1 MSAHPFHKL
10 FELRGHTHNL
20 VDQRFAVV
28 GQVLKRSPVLENLED
43 FAAAVREDV
52 TPKAGRDLRVEV
64 MEGSH
69 DWASFFAPINT
80 AISGLVSTKLEPE
93 ACHAWRMIRR
103 EDMNTYTGSA
113 RWEIEVPEDCGPY
126 SPLLQSLLRPSPSRH
141 RYCNL
146 GRWTPADPANPRE
159 SPPSHEG
166 PGPQQHWMGKGL
178 LPIGQI
184 SFDSV
189 LGCLHLPARRLDLSR
204 GCPWNLASGRM
215 PRENLPL
222 IPRLVQFRH
231 RSADS

>member
-159 SPPSHEG
+159 SPPSHARGWGGRGGQGLQVQDLCLRG
-166 PGPQQHWMGKGL
+166 PWPPTTLDGQRAFTDRTNQFRFGSGLPAFTGPTAGSVKGL
-178 LPIGQI
+178 PLE
-184 SFDSV
+184 
-189 LGCLHLPARRLDLSR
+189 SR
-204 GCPWNLASGRM
+204 KWPDA
-215 PRENLPL
+215 P
-222 IPRLVQFRH
+222 
-231 RSADS
+231 